1 MISAPPDPLG
11 QRKSRSAPVPAEVQA
26 AYAARLSSFVN
37 ERWSQVDPHE
47 MTIDPD
53 AVEMLLDFHHR
64 LRGEHDLPPQPV
76 ALPRHRI
83 NWDSPADVH
92 YRGNAPRTADAFFDF
107 AIKTRRFLAVTG
119 IFVVIV
125 GLADTFLLQ
134 SLGIPLAVL

>member
-1 MISAPPDPLG
+1 MISAPPDQLS

-92 YRGNAPRTADAFFDF
+92 HRGNAPKNRRCPFRLP
-107 AIKTRRFLAVTG
+107 IKTRRFLAVTG
-119 IFVVIV
+119 IFAVIV
-125 GLADTFLLQ
+125 GLADTFLLL